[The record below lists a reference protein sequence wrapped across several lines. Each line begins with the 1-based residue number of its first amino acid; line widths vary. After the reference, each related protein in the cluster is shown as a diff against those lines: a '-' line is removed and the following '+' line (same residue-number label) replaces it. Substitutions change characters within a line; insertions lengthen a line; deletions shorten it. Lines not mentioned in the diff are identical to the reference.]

1 MKNILCLKV
10 KLFIFFLYFPVSF
23 LFAQG
28 EVNSISSIDKVYH
41 NWYNLDAKKD
51 KIHGVSVER
60 VYNEFV
66 KDRESK
72 KTVVVAVI
80 DSGTDIEHEELK
92 GRIWVNEDEIPDNN
106 IDDDN
111 NGYIDDIHG
120 WGYLG
125 NALGENIN
133 YETYE
138 YIRILRDLAPRYE
151 KVKSA
156 EKLTEEE
163 KAEYETYLLCKAIYE
178 DAIAE
183 HREDKNNIDAFNKIV
198 EDCKSVLK
206 DHLGQDSFTIEELR
220 GVSSPKENVMAARN
234 WLLSRYEEGFT
245 PETLT
250 AFKERNDVY
259 LNHHL
264 NINFNPRTITAD
276 NPEDF
281 NDRDYGNSDVIGP
294 RADHGTPVA
303 GIIAGIRGN
312 NVGIEGIAE
321 NVQIMVLRA
330 VPQGDEYDKDVAL
343 AIRYAVDNGANII
356 NMSFGKDFSP
366 QKRFVDE
373 AVKYAEDNNVLLVHA
388 AGNDGEN
395 IDKVANFPNK
405 QLDDGYR
412 VGNWLEVG
420 ATTMKSGKD
429 FNASFSNYGHRNVDI
444 FAPGV
449 DIVSLAPDDK
459 YNQMD
464 GTSFASPVVSGVA
477 ALVWSYF
484 PELTAVEL
492 KNILLDSSTKYR
504 RLKVY
509 VSGDDPDEKEKIKFS
524 KLSESGGVVNA
535 YKAMLLADKRI
546 KEKRKI

>member
-1 MKNILCLKV
+1 MRNILCLKI
-10 KLFIFFLYFPVSF
+10 KLFIFFLYVPVSF

-28 EVNSISSIDKVYH
+28 DVNSISSIDKVYH
-41 NWYNLDAKKD
+41 NWYNLDQKKNQV
-51 KIHGVSVER
+51 HGVSVDR
-60 VYNEFV
+60 AYNEIL
-66 KDRESK
+66 KSRQSK

-80 DSGTDIEHEELK
+80 DSGTDVEHEELK
-92 GRIWVNEDEIPDNN
+92 GKIWINEDEIPGNN

-120 WGYLG
+120 WGFLG
-125 NALGENIN
+125 NASGENIN

-138 YIRILRDLAPRYE
+138 YVRILRNLAPRYE
-151 KVKSA
+151 NLKSA
-156 EKLTEEE
+156 EKLTDEE
-163 KAEYETYLLCKAIYE
+163 KTEYETYLLCKANYE
-178 DAIAE
+178 NAIAE
-183 HREDKNNIDAFNKIV
+183 HVEDKINIDAFNKIV
-198 EDCKSVLK
+198 ENCKSIIN
-206 DHLGQDSFTIEELR
+206 DHLGKSSFSIEELR
-220 GVSSPKENVMAARN
+220 GMNTPEENVMAARN

-245 PETLT
+245 SETLT

-259 LNHHL
+259 LNQHL
-264 NINFNPRTITAD
+264 NIKFNPRTITAD

-312 NVGIEGIAE
+312 NVGIDGIAE
-321 NVQIMVLRA
+321 NVRIMVLRA
-330 VPQGDEYDKDVAL
+330 VPQGDEYDKDIAL

-373 AVKYAEDNNVLLVHA
+373 AVKYAEENNVLLVHA

-395 IDKVANFPNK
+395 IDKVANFPTR
-405 QLDDGYR
+405 QLEDGYR
-412 VGNWLEVG
+412 VENWLEVG

-429 FNASFSNYGHRNVDI
+429 FNASFSNYGRLNVDI
-444 FAPGV
+444 FAPGA

-492 KNILLDSSTKYR
+492 KNVLLDSSTKYR

-509 VSGDDPDEKEKIKFS
+509 VSAEEPDEKEKIKFS
-524 KLSESGGVVNA
+524 KLSVSGGVVNA
-535 YKAMLLADKRI
+535 YKAVLLA
-546 KEKRKI
+546 EKRVKQKQKI